1 MLALSIFCSSQTISV
16 ALYNGKRLEFFYKKK
31 ILNGKI
37 DGIFSIIKKCQK
49 SYSFINLKYIICTK
63 GPGSFTAIRSLKSIC
78 QALALFSGAKIFSSS
93 TFIPFFV
100 NDLNKSSNFIVIFKS
115 SEKKYFFQM
124 FQIKN
129 NKIEQ
134 ESKLAQ
140 KEIPEILNFYLIK
153 KKKIK
158 NLSIIVDDIHI
169 KKGFPKNAVKYYE
182 ANAKDLAKSFFG
194 GFCEK
199 NLDIF
204 YHSTYYE

>member
-1 MLALSIFCSSQTISV
+1 
-16 ALYNGKRLEFFYKKK
+16 
-31 ILNGKI
+31 
-37 DGIFSIIKKCQK
+37 
-49 SYSFINLKYIICTK
+49 
-63 GPGSFTAIRSLKSIC
+63 
-78 QALALFSGAKIFSSS
+78 
-93 TFIPFFV
+93 
-100 NDLNKSSNFIVIFKS
+100 
-115 SEKKYFFQM
+115 M

-158 NLSIIVDDIHI
+158 NLYIIADDIHI